1 VGLYAFIA
9 GYTYTT
15 SHNIISPLIKTH
27 RIFPILK
34 FRFAVMGKTNLRYWL
49 CQVVGWGVFGLIHI
63 YFNLVVFGEQFA
75 QHGGEN
81 EYLVSLGILVL
92 TGIASTHILRTIVK
106 KTNWLK
112 FSFNKL
118 LIAFIVG
125 IVATALLFSYGGNA
139 IERHTNYSFDNYI
152 QNYKLE
158 KAKKLEANAELDKI
172 PYYSSSP
179 VKDSLSLK
187 AISDIRKN
195 TGWYRNNQGVWKYE
209 DKTEP
214 IQVYQSILLV
224 ALWFLTYIVY
234 HYVDKN
240 RKDQLDRLKLESTV
254 KELEL
259 KTIKSHINPHFIFN
273 SLNSIRALVDENPE
287 RARTAITELSNIL
300 RSSMKAEKAETVSLQ
315 RELDIVK
322 DYLALEHM
330 RFEER
335 LNVEMDID
343 KDTLSQ
349 QVPPMMLQTLVENS
363 IKHGISKLV
372 NGGVVRIVAD
382 FKGDNLELLVQNTG
396 QLNGN
401 MNGDG
406 FGIKSTQDRLN
417 LMYQGKAHFEIKNL
431 NGNMVESKVVMP
443 VSI

>member
-1 VGLYAFIA
+1 
-9 GYTYTT
+9 
-15 SHNIISPLIKTH
+15 
-27 RIFPILK
+27 
-34 FRFAVMGKTNLRYWL
+34 MGKTNIRYWL
-49 CQVVGWGVFGLIHI
+49 CQIIGWGVFGLIHVYI
-63 YFNLVVFGEQFA
+63 NLVVYGENFA

-81 EYLVSLGILVL
+81 EYLVSLAVFLISGI
-92 TGIASTHILRTIVK
+92 ICTHLLRTVIK

-112 FSFNKL
+112 FSLNKVWVVF
-118 LIAFIVG
+118 IAG
-125 IVATALLFSYGGNA
+125 IVATSLLQFYGGDA
-139 IERHTNYSFDNYI
+139 IEKATPYSFEKYI

-158 KAKKLEANAELDKI
+158 KAKKSEASAGLDKV
-172 PYYSSSP
+172 PYYNNTTP
-179 VKDSLSLK
+179 LRDSINLK
-187 AISDIRKN
+187 AISDIKKS
-195 TGWYRNNQGVWKYE
+195 TGWHRNKSGEWKYE
-209 DKTEP
+209 DKTELLG
-214 IQVYQSILLV
+214 IYQNILLI
-224 ALWFLTYIVY
+224 ALWFLIYIVY
-234 HYVDKN
+234 HYLEKN

-300 RSSMKAEKAETVSLQ
+300 RSSMQAEKSETVSLQ
-315 RELDIVK
+315 RELDIVT

-335 LNVEMDID
+335 LKVELDID
-343 KDTLSQ
+343 QDTLTQ

-372 NGGVVRIVAD
+372 NGGVVRIVAN

-396 QLNGN
+396 QLNGKI
-401 MNGDG
+401 NGDG

-417 LMYQGKAHFEIKNL
+417 LMYQGKAHFEIKNMD
-431 NGNMVESKVVMP
+431 NNMVQSKVTMP
-443 VSI
+443 VII

>member
-1 VGLYAFIA
+1 
-9 GYTYTT
+9 
-15 SHNIISPLIKTH
+15 
-27 RIFPILK
+27 
-34 FRFAVMGKTNLRYWL
+34 MGKTSVRYWI
-49 CQVVGWGVFGLIHI
+49 CQVLGWGVFGLIHI
-63 YFNLVVFGEQFA
+63 YFNLVVFAEMFS
-75 QHGGEN
+75 QHGGQN
-81 EYLVSLGILVL
+81 QYLISLGIFLIS
-92 TGIASTHILRTIVK
+92 GIVCTHILRTIIK
-106 KTNWLK
+106 KTNWLR
-112 FSFNKL
+112 FSLNKIWGL
-118 LIAFIVG
+118 FIIG
-125 IVATALLFSYGGNA
+125 IGATGLLLFYGGNA
-139 IERHTNYSFDNYI
+139 IEHNTPYSFDDFI
-152 QNYKLE
+152 QKNKLE
-158 KAKKLEANAELDKI
+158 RAKKLEANAGLDTI
-172 PYYSSSP
+172 RYYSTAP

-187 AISDIRKN
+187 TISDIKKN
-195 TGWYRNNQGVWKYE
+195 TGWHRNSQGVWKFD
-209 DKTEP
+209 DKGDLLG
-214 IQVYQSILLV
+214 IYQNLLLI
-224 ALWFLTYIVY
+224 ALWFLIYIVY

-240 RKDQLDRLKLESTV
+240 RNDQLDRLKLESTV

-300 RSSMKAEKAETVSLQ
+300 RSSMKAEKSETVSLQ
-315 RELDIVK
+315 KELDIVK

-343 KDTLSQ
+343 EDTLSQ

-431 NGNMVESKVVMP
+431 NGNMVESKVTMP